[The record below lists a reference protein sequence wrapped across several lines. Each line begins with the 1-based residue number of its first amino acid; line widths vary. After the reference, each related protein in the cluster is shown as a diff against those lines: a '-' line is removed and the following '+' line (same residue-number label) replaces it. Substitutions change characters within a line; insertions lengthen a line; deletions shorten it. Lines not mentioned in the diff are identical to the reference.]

1 MSILKLN
8 GVQIGQ
14 SLTAANNFTWY
25 QPATPDGTVR
35 FGNGNA
41 GSVTD
46 ILTCYSNGNVGIGTT
61 TPTSKLQVVGDVNA
75 TSFNGGQLAGMRNR
89 IINGAMMIDQRN
101 AGASVIVSTDNIY
114 SVDRFPGYKG
124 GSANNYTIQQ
134 SSTAPSGFINSLA
147 VTITTGVNPG
157 TTSYTAIAQR
167 IEGLNVAD
175 LNLGTANA
183 SPFTLS
189 FWVRC
194 SLTGT
199 FGVSFRNGTALAT
212 YCANYTINSANTWE
226 YKTITIPAITSGTW
240 ATNNTEGMGVFWDL
254 GVGSTYSATAGQLTT
269 GANYFGVTGA
279 TKLAATTG
287 ATFYI
292 TGVQLEK
299 GATATPFENR
309 LYGTELALCQ
319 RYCINYNSANANG
332 PYTRYTYG
340 ECNSTAQITGNIYV
354 PVPMRVTPSLTTTST
369 ASNYCAYSKATITAG
384 SAVPAI
390 GPDGSTNQ
398 TVQVYLNVASGL
410 IQGNAGAIMSNNN
423 NTSYLLFTAEL

>member
-299 GATATPFENR
+299 GSSATPFENR
-309 LYGTELALCQ
+309 LYGTELTLCQ
-319 RYCINYNSANANG
+319 RYCLVVNGSNNYRITGQFYATTAGRVILPHYVTMRSAPTLTVSGSTGQAIGSGTTTFTTNNANQFLG
-332 PYTRYTYG
+332 VDASSWDLTGATVAKTVYQQLTYDG
-340 ECNSTAQITGNIYV
+340 TATL
-354 PVPMRVTPSLTTTST
+354 S
-369 ASNYCAYSKATITAG
+369 
-384 SAVPAI
+384 
-390 GPDGSTNQ
+390 
-398 TVQVYLNVASGL
+398 
-410 IQGNAGAIMSNNN
+410 
-423 NTSYLLFTAEL
+423 AEL